1 MRRHAGSAGR
11 AGFTLL
17 EMLVVIIIVVIMASV
32 SVALLNVFFRGQ
44 GVRRGAML
52 VTNAVAQAKQKA
64 AEKHRYFFLVFSP
77 TGGGTGP
84 EKEGW
89 MEIHEDKNEDGIYQG
104 DDKPGTVD
112 ADPAV
117 EGGKVDLPKHV
128 VFDTSPSW
136 IAFSPSGYCHFN
148 PGFKEIQ
155 ASSFDKVM
163 NGSNPTPV
171 GDVILRI
178 SGRGFVM
185 CIDLDKAAGKV
196 RRFFFINEE
205 SAN

>member
-1 MRRHAGSAGR
+1 MRRTK
-11 AGFTLL
+11 GFTLL
-17 EMLVVIIIVVIMASV
+17 EMMVVIIIVVILASV

-44 GVRRGAML
+44 GVRQGAMI

-77 TGGGTGP
+77 IG
-84 EKEGW
+84 KDGW
-89 MEIHEDKNEDGIYQG
+89 MEVHEDKNEDGIYQG
-104 DDKPGTVD
+104 DDKADTVD

-117 EGGKVDLPKHV
+117 EGGKVDLPKFV
-128 VFDTSPSW
+128 VFDQSPSW

-163 NGSNPTPV
+163 NGSNPTPL

-178 SGRGFVM
+178 QGRGFVM

-205 SAN
+205 IN